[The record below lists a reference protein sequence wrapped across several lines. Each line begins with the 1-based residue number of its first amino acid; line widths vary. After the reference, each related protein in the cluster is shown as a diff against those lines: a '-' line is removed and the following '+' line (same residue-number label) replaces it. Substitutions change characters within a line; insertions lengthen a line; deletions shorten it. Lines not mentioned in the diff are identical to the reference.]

1 MKKSL
6 TFLMLM
12 LCCIGVVFAKPVDS
26 ELAKKVALNFLKST
40 EKVAAADLTVEDF
53 KDITATTPFHEFYVF
68 SIHEG
73 RGFILVS
80 GDDCAL
86 PILGYSLNNPFV
98 SESMPENA
106 RWWLGTYEEQISQ
119 IRTQGIEPSQETSSQ
134 WRSLLEN
141 SGYETTGGSLGPLL
155 CSTWAQGSPYNDQCP
170 YYEGSI
176 SCGNYSISAAHAVTG
191 CVATATAQI
200 MKYWNWPATGA
211 NETHSYTCSPYGTLT
226 VNYNTSYSWSNMPTK
241 LTTSNTS
248 TQINAV
254 AKLMYHV
261 GVAYDMNYSPCG
273 SSAYTSNATSV
284 LPTYFNYSSST
295 ISRINQSS
303 YSTSDWLTQIKSNLN
318 NLRPVL
324 YAGQDPDE
332 GGHSFVCDGYNSS
345 DQLHF
350 NWGWS
355 GNNDGYYTIGSLNP
369 GIYHFNSSCYAII
382 GIIPNSTSTFYHV
395 VTDRSPINGG
405 YVTGFG
411 SYTSGSTCTLTA
423 TALPGHQFVCWTEGD
438 NIVSSN
444 ATYSFTVSSNR
455 YLFAVFSSC
464 TEIPDYNYQITP
476 AATWFS
482 HTSSTSEASCY
493 KKIYRFPVL
502 SGVTYTFKT
511 GCSNGATADFD
522 TKLLLYNS
530 SGSLIMS
537 NDDDDECGNGLSR
550 LVYTATYSGNAYLV
564 VTGWN
569 NRYGNYTL
577 AYKKDCTG
585 SNTDYNY
592 TITPSLTSWNTH
604 SGTTVNTCDGRIY
617 RISVSPDYT
626 YTFKT
631 GCDDGATASFDTRLY
646 LYNSSGDQ
654 MVSNDDD
661 SECGN
666 GLSRLT
672 YHPTTSGYI
681 YVRVT
686 GFAGATGTYTLA
698 YKKECI
704 DVPNYHYTLT
714 PGTIWNT
721 VTGSNTGDCNKKIY
735 RFSATANQPYVFKTG
750 CGNGAT
756 ATFDTYLEIYDANG
770 NRLAYN
776 DDGGCEGTRSKLE
789 YTPTTSG
796 YQYLVISGYQNANGS
811 YTLAHRKL
819 VSRTITVTANPTAG
833 GTVSGGGTIY
843 QGDTCTLIASP
854 ASGYAFTNWTSGSTV
869 VSTNAT
875 YRFSVSTDRTLTA
888 NFVRRYTITASANPT
903 VGSTVTGGGTFNSG
917 SSCTLRA
924 TPASGYVFT
933 NWTSGSTVVST
944 NAVYTFTVSAN
955 RTLKAN
961 FTPAVSCN
969 IEPTDLP
976 YTENFDSYT
985 TSTTA
990 KTGVQPPCWTL
1001 AHQYVTMTDQDVY
1014 YKASYAHS
1022 GSYTLFLN
1030 YSGIYAMPE
1039 FDGDVSSLQLS
1050 FFLRQPHAKYLLQV
1064 GVMNSLTDISSFTPV
1079 AIIDNSSTGV
1089 EQVSV
1094 DFSSYTGNGHFIAFR
1109 NMLASGYSGN
1119 YSYNYIDDIN
1129 LEVRPSGCPAI
1140 TAADLPFSE
1149 NFDSYTTSTNA
1160 KTGVSVPCWTL
1171 AHQYVTMSDQDKP
1184 MVYYNASYAHSGSY
1198 TLLLNYRGIYAMPE
1212 FDGDV
1217 SSLQLSFFLRQ
1228 PHAKYQL
1235 QVGVMNSLTDV
1246 ASFTPVAI
1254 IDNSSTGVE
1263 QVSVDF
1269 SSYSGT
1275 GHFIAFRNIL
1285 ASGYSGN
1292 YSYNYIDDIRLET
1305 RCAIYPDE
1313 LPYSDNFDSYTTS
1326 TTDKTGV
1333 SVPCWT
1339 LAHQDV
1345 AMTDEYKP
1353 MVYYSSAQAHSGSY
1367 SIILNKRGIFAMP
1380 QYLGNVRDPQL
1391 TFYLCQTQAKY
1402 QLQVGVMSDLS
1413 NAGSFVPVATFNN
1426 SSTTAS
1432 VLRTVN
1438 FSAYTGSGH
1447 YIAFRNILVSGQ
1459 TGDYSCNYIDDITLS
1474 LAASKGLDGNGNDVS
1489 DNEPLSQKWM
1499 TVFPNPTSGMISVE
1513 ADGEIERIDIF
1524 DYTGRCVATVEHQSS
1539 VDLSGFASGLYTLR
1553 CTLPDRI
1560 EVRRVVKQ

>member
-80 GDDCAL
+80 GDDRAL

-155 CSTWAQGSPYNDQCP
+155 CSTWGQGNPYNDQCP

-191 CVATATAQI
+191 CVATATAQV

-261 GVAYDMNYSPCG
+261 GVAYNMSYSPCG
-273 SSAYTSNATSV
+273 SSAYTGNATSV

-295 ISRINQSS
+295 ISRIDQSS
-303 YSTSDWLTQIKSNLN
+303 YTTSNWLSQIKSELNL
-318 NLRPVL
+318 LRPVL
-324 YAGQDPDE
+324 YAGQDPDR

-369 GIYHFNSSCYAII
+369 DIYHFNSSCYAII
-382 GIIPNSTSTFYHV
+382 GIKPNSTSTFYHV

-550 LVYTATYSGNAYLV
+550 L
-564 VTGWN
+564 
-569 NRYGNYTL
+569 
-577 AYKKDCTG
+577 
-585 SNTDYNY
+585 
-592 TITPSLTSWNTH
+592 
-604 SGTTVNTCDGRIY
+604 
-617 RISVSPDYT
+617 
-626 YTFKT
+626 
-631 GCDDGATASFDTRLY
+631 
-646 LYNSSGDQ
+646 
-654 MVSNDDD
+654 
-661 SECGN
+661 
-666 GLSRLT
+666 T

-681 YVRVT
+681 YVRIT

-796 YQYLVISGYQNANGS
+796 YQYLVVSGYQSANGS

-843 QGDTCTLIASP
+843 QGDTCTLIATP

-903 VGSTVTGGGTFNSG
+903 VGGTVTGGGTFNSG
-917 SSCTLRA
+917 NSCTLRA
-924 TPASGYVFT
+924 TPATGYVFT

-969 IEPTDLP
+969 IELADLP

-990 KTGVQPPCWTL
+990 KTGV
-1001 AHQYVTMTDQDVY
+1001 
-1014 YKASYAHS
+1014 
-1022 GSYTLFLN
+1022 
-1030 YSGIYAMPE
+1030 
-1039 FDGDVSSLQLS
+1039 
-1050 FFLRQPHAKYLLQV
+1050 
-1064 GVMNSLTDISSFTPV
+1064 
-1079 AIIDNSSTGV
+1079 
-1089 EQVSV
+1089 
-1094 DFSSYTGNGHFIAFR
+1094 
-1109 NMLASGYSGN
+1109 
-1119 YSYNYIDDIN
+1119 
-1129 LEVRPSGCPAI
+1129 
-1140 TAADLPFSE
+1140 
-1149 NFDSYTTSTNA
+1149 
-1160 KTGVSVPCWTL
+1160 
-1171 AHQYVTMSDQDKP
+1171 
-1184 MVYYNASYAHSGSY
+1184 
-1198 TLLLNYRGIYAMPE
+1198 
-1212 FDGDV
+1212 
-1217 SSLQLSFFLRQ
+1217 
-1228 PHAKYQL
+1228 
-1235 QVGVMNSLTDV
+1235 
-1246 ASFTPVAI
+1246 
-1254 IDNSSTGVE
+1254 
-1263 QVSVDF
+1263 
-1269 SSYSGT
+1269 
-1275 GHFIAFRNIL
+1275 
-1285 ASGYSGN
+1285 
-1292 YSYNYIDDIRLET
+1292 
-1305 RCAIYPDE
+1305 
-1313 LPYSDNFDSYTTS
+1313 
-1326 TTDKTGV
+1326 

-1345 AMTDEYKP
+1345 SMTDEYKP
-1353 MVYYSSAQAHSGSY
+1353 MVYYSSAQAHSGNY
-1367 SIILNKRGIFAMP
+1367 SLILNKRGIFAMP
-1380 QYLGNVRDPQL
+1380 QYLGNVSDLQIS
-1391 TFYLCQTQAKY
+1391 FYLCQTQAKY

-1413 NAGSFVPVATFNN
+1413 NASTFVPVATINN

-1432 VLRTVN
+1432 VLQTVN
-1438 FSAYTGSGH
+1438 FASYSGSGR
-1447 YIAFRNILVSGQ
+1447 YIAFRNVLPAGQSG
-1459 TGDYSCNYIDDITLS
+1459 DFSINYIDNISLS

-1499 TVFPNPTSGMISVE
+1499 TVFPNPTSGMITVE